1 MYKKS
6 MPYQA
11 CTVQYICIYIANIEL
26 LTLKTDVEIKM

>member
-11 CTVQYICIYIANIEL
+11 CTVQYICIANINL